1 MNCIIHGTF
10 PNLICSQ
17 GLLGVCPKEERH
29 LVVPSNLAYGER
41 GAGEVIPPNAVLL
54 FDIVV
59 VDVEKVPNQAELE
72 EQKRL
77 QEAEQKRKEE
87 EENKRRIQVNLVD

>member
-1 MNCIIHGTF
+1 M
-10 PNLICSQ
+10 
-17 GLLGVCPKEERH
+17 
-29 LVVPSNLAYGER
+29 PSDLAYGER

-59 VDVEKVPNQAELE
+59 VDVEKVPNQAEIE

-77 QEAEQKRKEE
+77 KEAELKRQEE
-87 EENKRRIQVNLVD
+87 EENKRRIQVRKSGAPLQYWSPKHFFSC

>member
-1 MNCIIHGTF
+1 M
-10 PNLICSQ
+10 
-17 GLLGVCPKEERH
+17 
-29 LVVPSNLAYGER
+29 PSDLAYGER

-87 EENKRRIQVNLVD
+87 EENKRRIQVNFADW